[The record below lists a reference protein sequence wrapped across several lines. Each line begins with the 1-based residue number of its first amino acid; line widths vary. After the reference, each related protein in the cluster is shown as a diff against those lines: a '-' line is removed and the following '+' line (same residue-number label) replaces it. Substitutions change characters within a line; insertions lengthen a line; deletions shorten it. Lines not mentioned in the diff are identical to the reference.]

1 MIGPVAS
8 VGPSSGGNKLA
19 TRPLESVN
27 MTALSAS
34 LASGNCSSVEE
45 NAT

>member
-19 TRPLESVN
+19 IRPLESVN
-27 MTALSAS
+27 RTALSAS
-34 LASGNCSSVEE
+34 LANGNCSNVEE